1 MSSLESS
8 AVPIDANKLASQI
21 ECTRNAE
28 RETLRA
34 DLVAA
39 TERER
44 EREHTINTN
53 KLSDDD

>member
-28 RETLRA
+28 RERDFARRLSRS
-34 DLVAA
+34 D
-39 TERER
+39 R